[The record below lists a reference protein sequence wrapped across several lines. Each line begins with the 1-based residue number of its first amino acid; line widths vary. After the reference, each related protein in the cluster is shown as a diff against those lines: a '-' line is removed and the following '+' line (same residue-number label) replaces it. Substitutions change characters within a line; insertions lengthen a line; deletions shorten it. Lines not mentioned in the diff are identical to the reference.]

1 MTDLSKT
8 QGGDLLLH
16 ETPAEGRVGDPDTL
30 EVEVSV
36 RVFVQEVGDIGNV
49 CNTTSIGAPQL
60 TPRRTHNIQHT
71 AVVRCQYIA

>member
-8 QGGDLLLH
+8 QGGNLLLH
-16 ETPAEGRVGDPDTL
+16 ETPAEGRVGDPDAL
-30 EVEVSV
+30 KVEVPV

-60 TPRRTHNIQHT
+60 TPHRTHNIQHT
-71 AVVRCQYIA
+71 AVVRCQHIA